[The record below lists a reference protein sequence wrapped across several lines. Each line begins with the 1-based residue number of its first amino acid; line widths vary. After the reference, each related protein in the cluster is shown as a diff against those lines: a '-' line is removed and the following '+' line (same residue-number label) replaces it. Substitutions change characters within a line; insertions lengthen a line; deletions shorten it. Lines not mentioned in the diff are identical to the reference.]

1 MVEMSPHDGLVRP
14 EDFNTCRMPL
24 HELDQ
29 PRPGE
34 VHLWYLDLDS
44 LGLSLRHAL
53 GGGPDSSGQQPL
65 TLGQLRFARRFY
77 LKLLLGAYLG
87 IPGKSVKINR
97 SKRGKPSLDKS
108 EHQSDLHFSIA
119 KSANRVMIGF
129 SCTATLG
136 VDLEP
141 IGRGAHNPLG
151 VAQRYFSAAEA
162 RDLDLTSPDRLDE
175 AFLRVWACKESVV
188 KASGQG
194 IANQF
199 CRFTV
204 ETNPDQPPAILEFEQ
219 EDPAQWSLA
228 MVQPDD
234 GFMGA
239 VALHNRR
246 MKISAFILTP
256 S

>member
-1 MVEMSPHDGLVRP
+1 MTDMSAHEGLVGP
-14 EDFNTCRMPL
+14 EDFNPHKMPL
-24 HELDQ
+24 RGLDQ
-29 PRPGE
+29 PRAGE
-34 VHLWYLDLDS
+34 AHLWYLDLDK
-44 LGLSLRHAL
+44 LGMSLRHAL
-53 GGGPDSSGQQPL
+53 GGEQGRPGQQRL
-65 TLGQLRFARRFY
+65 TLGQLRFARRFH

-97 SKRGKPSLDKS
+97 SKRGKPSLDES
-108 EHQSDLHFSIA
+108 EHRSDLHFSIA
-119 KSANRVMIGF
+119 KSENRVLIGF
-129 SCTATLG
+129 ACSAILG

-141 IGRGAHNPLG
+141 IDRRAHDPMG
-151 VAQRYFSAAEA
+151 VARRYFSTKEA
-162 RDLDLTSPDRLDE
+162 RDLELTSPDRLDE
-175 AFLRVWACKESVV
+175 VFLRAWSCKESVV

-204 ETNPDQPPAILEFEQ
+204 ETDPDQPPAILEFDE

-239 VALHNRR
+239 VALHHRR
-246 MKISAFILTP
+246 MEIRAFSLTP